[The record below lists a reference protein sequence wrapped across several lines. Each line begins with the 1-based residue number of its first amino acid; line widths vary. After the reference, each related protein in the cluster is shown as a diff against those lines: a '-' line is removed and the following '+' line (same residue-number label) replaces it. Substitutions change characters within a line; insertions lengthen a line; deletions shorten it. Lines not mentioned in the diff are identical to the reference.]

1 MRTLRWK
8 ELHGTL
14 LIVHAPT
21 LPDADEWAALMRA
34 GLELGPGMRR
44 CLVLA
49 DIMLSP
55 RQRGEIA
62 DTTKAAGTEAV
73 AVVTNSP
80 VGRMIV
86 TGLGWVTGIHKGFDT
101 RDLDAALDFLKVLE
115 ADRPELLCTA
125 HDFAAELGHTS
136 LSLTLA
142 NHPLVRARATA
153 S

>member
-8 ELHGTL
+8 EIHGTL
-14 LIVHAPT
+14 LIVHAPA
-21 LPDADEWAALMRA
+21 LPDTDEWAALMRA
-34 GLELGPGMRR
+34 GLELGKGMRR

-49 DIMLSP
+49 DVMLSP

-73 AVVTNSP
+73 AVVTSSA

-86 TGLGWVTGIHKGFDT
+86 TGLGWVTGIHKGFDPS
-101 RDLDAALDFLKVLE
+101 DLDEALDFLKVAE
-115 ADRPELLCTA
+115 TDRRELLCAA
-125 HDFAAELGHTS
+125 HDFAGELGHTS
-136 LSLTLA
+136 LSFTLA
-142 NHPLVRARATA
+142 NHPLVRTRATA